1 MSNLLKII
9 TPNYQIMSELA
20 LYTVLFGGYWIVLF
34 DLLPLQLTLQVFTLS
49 VVILVPAMLHNM
61 KPGNVTAFGCILYTT
76 SYLISNLWQ
85 LSSAYLEPPQAYG
98 FALRLYTLSLLLLI
112 PMYVATIFLW
122 LTKRKPIVIDT
133 QAKLVWLVLLI
144 AEGWAVVEYAECKLF
159 VDPFGDGD
167 LLLSRIWG
175 IEVSRFACG
184 RRFGPAAPYIAPVIT
199 SLYLIWINWR
209 ASSIRPSGDGD

>member
-1 MSNLLKII
+1 MNLTTGL
-9 TPNYQIMSELA
+9 QIATIA
-20 LYTVLFGGYWIVLF
+20 LVL
-34 DLLPLQLTLQVFTLS
+34 
-49 VVILVPAMLHNM
+49 LVPFGVNR
-61 KPGNVTAFGCILYTT
+61 KQPGLVTCAGVALFTA
-76 SYLISNLWQ
+76 SYFISNLWQ
-85 LSSAYLEPPQAYG
+85 LAYVYLEPPQAYG
-98 FALRLYTLSLLLLI
+98 FALRLYTFSLLLLI
-112 PMYVATIFLW
+112 PMYVAAIFLW